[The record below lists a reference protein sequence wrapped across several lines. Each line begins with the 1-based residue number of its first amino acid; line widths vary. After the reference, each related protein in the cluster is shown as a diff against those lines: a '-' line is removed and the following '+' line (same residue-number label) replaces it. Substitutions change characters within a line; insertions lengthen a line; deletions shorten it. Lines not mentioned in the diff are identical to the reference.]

1 MNDNNRSRSYN
12 NNRRSDVQG
21 SSARYSGYNSGSDTR
36 NGTSRNDTS
45 RNAASHNGT
54 SRGGAPRS
62 TIARGTASRSAYE
75 RGATSQAVASPA
87 RNASRASARTAGN
100 ARAAGNTRTA
110 GTRNTQVNSV
120 PRTGGTYNAGTYNA
134 SARSG
139 SSATSARSGS
149 SAISARSGS
158 SATSAARANRAGSAN
173 NAVRASRA
181 GSANN
186 VSRPG
191 KKRGSVVKRI
201 VIAVLA
207 VLVIGGVALGVY
219 LNNISSNLHKGVTE
233 EVKEVLVETEYS
245 QEPFYMLLMGTDES
259 EERANDEYYGGAFRS
274 DSMMLARIDCPNKKV
289 TLISLERDTLVD
301 MGSAGLQKLNAAST
315 VGGPAYAIEMV
326 SKVAH
331 DTPISHYA
339 LIDFDG
345 FCEVV
350 DALGGIEVDVP
361 IEINDDDAG
370 GYLAAGLQTL
380 NGEQAL
386 ILCRS
391 RHAYEEYGSGNTYRS
406 ANQRLVLSAIAQKIL
421 ASDVTTIASTVSA
434 LSNYLTTDLE
444 LNDIIGIAQAMR
456 GLDMTSDMYTAMQP
470 TTSVYE
476 NDMWYNTSDEP
487 EWQTMLERVDQGLSP
502 TEGDKVDATG
512 TVLATTGSGETLG
525 GSNANTYVN
534 QKSGVV
540 AIRNGGAV
548 TGSGG
553 IVGGIVEGMGYTTD
567 ISNAKSSNYQRTY
580 VIYSTEDQRSDAL
593 QIAQAIGAGW
603 VVQNTGAFA
612 MEGDFEI
619 ILGAN
624 YSSS

>member
-12 NNRRSDVQG
+12 NNRRSNVQDSSTRA
-21 SSARYSGYNSGSDTR
+21 SSARNSEYSSRSNARTVSGS
-36 NGTSRNDTS
+36 
-45 RNAASHNGT
+45 
-54 SRGGAPRS
+54 S
-62 TIARGTASRSAYE
+62 TRSAYE
-75 RGATSQAVASPA
+75 RNTRDTSRMETGYRSSASYTQDVRYSSSSAGVSRSASRGNDSSRTSTSYRNVPVHAASSRSGATRSGNTA
-87 RNASRASARTAGN
+87 ARTRSDRSTGSD
-100 ARAAGNTRTA
+100 R
-110 GTRNTQVNSV
+110 SI
-120 PRTGGTYNAGTYNA
+120 GGTT
-134 SARSG
+134 RSD
-139 SSATSARSGS
+139 RS
-149 SAISARSGS
+149 
-158 SATSAARANRAGSAN
+158 AGSA
-173 NAVRASRA
+173 ASTTRASRNIDTRSA
-181 GSANN
+181 GSFNSAPRSN
-186 VSRPG
+186 

-361 IEINDDDAG
+361 LEINDDDAG

-434 LSNYLTTDLE
+434 LSHYLTTDLE

-470 TTSVYE
+470 TTAVYE
-476 NDMWYNTSDEP
+476 NDTWYNVSDEP
-487 EWQTMLERVDQGLSP
+487 DWQTMLERVDQGLSP

-525 GSNANTYVN
+525 GSSANTYVN

-553 IVGGIVEGMGYTTD
+553 IVGGIVEAMGYTTD

-580 VIYSTEDQRSDAL
+580 VIYNTEDQRSDAL

-612 MEGDFEI
+612 LEGDFEI
-619 ILGAN
+619 ILGVN